1 MQLIFR
7 IIGHISAIFGAI
19 MAVMLPYTNIQQFIK
34 DILWEDLLW
43 RTVVTGAA
51 LSLFYAI
58 SFFLLAPYY
67 SENDEE
73 NTKIEQFICYPVFF
87 TGHFGAAVGGMFIY
101 SIAIHIAMPFLMLG
115 WKLISFLLNLIG
127 ILINGIFGSIKNIFG
142 LFIS

>member
-58 SFFLLAPYY
+58 SFFLLAPY
-67 SENDEE
+67 
-73 NTKIEQFICYPVFF
+73 
-87 TGHFGAAVGGMFIY
+87 
-101 SIAIHIAMPFLMLG
+101 
-115 WKLISFLLNLIG
+115 
-127 ILINGIFGSIKNIFG
+127 
-142 LFIS
+142 